1 MANEY
6 QRLKFSDELLSFFG
20 ALIFVLPT
28 FLSIQGVTFISLFS
42 FSLIILLNGK
52 LYSNLCLRDLLFPII
67 LFLIYVNLY
76 LVLDISYHSL
86 YKTTMISSTFLLCF
100 VISAS
105 ISKINTFLKQT
116 ALIIS
121 FCGLIVLVSIFLNG
135 FSLSVNDRLA
145 VGIINPIWLGRFAG
159 MAILIIYQQ
168 KNIRFKIFFL
178 LVNLI
183 IIFLSGSKGPII
195 GLLVVA
201 LFHHFNTKKLIV
213 SFFVIFIFI
222 VYFFNVL
229 NDDIRIFITSR
240 FLSLNPNS
248 TDFFQEIEDD
258 RLSIIIRSSS
268 NYVKSVD
275 FTSFLFGLGPNKSS
289 FYYYKSVVSERWY
302 PHNIFL
308 EILFEYGVIA
318 LSLFTYTLFKTQ
330 MFKSS
335 MLNGLIIFFLINSL
349 FSGDLPLNWLL
360 FLFIILKFVRA

>member
-1 MANEY
+1 MISECR
-6 QRLKFSDELLSFFG
+6 RLKLSDQLLSFFG
-20 ALIFVLPT
+20 ALFLILPT
-28 FLSIQGVTFISLFS
+28 YLSIKGATFISLFS
-42 FSLIILLNGK
+42 FLMIIILNNR
-52 LYSNLCLRDLLFPII
+52 LYSNISVLKIFTAII
-67 LFLIYVNLY
+67 FFLIYINIY
-76 LVLDISYHSL
+76 LVFDFNYHGV
-86 YKTTMISSTFLLCF
+86 YKTLMISLTCLVCFL
-100 VISAS
+100 ISLS
-105 ISKINTFLKQT
+105 IPNINYFLTKV
-116 ALIIS
+116 AEIIS
-121 FCGLIVLVSIFLNG
+121 FCGLFVLLTIFLKG
-135 FSLSVNDRLA
+135 FSLSVNDRLS

-178 LVNLI
+178 IVNLI

-195 GLLVVA
+195 GLLVVG

-213 SFFVIFIFI
+213 SFFVILIFI
-222 VYFFNVL
+222 LYFFNVL

-248 TDFFQEIEDD
+248 TDLFQEIEDD
-258 RLSIIIRSSS
+258 RLSIITRSSS
-268 NYVKSVD
+268 NYLQSVD

-289 FYYYKSVVSERWY
+289 FYYYKSVISERWY

-318 LSLFTYTLFKTQ
+318 LLLFAYTLFKTQ

-360 FLFIILKFVRA
+360 CLFIILKFVRS